1 MGKDKSQGTVWEGNW
16 TPKALMGDFCDGK
29 RIMRAITKLPHEFR
43 LTGSRRRPIDPQI
56 ITPVAARGVASARVN
71 PRGKPKGTRNNAT

>member
-29 RIMRAITKLPHEFR
+29 RIMRAITKLIHEFR
-43 LTGSRRRPIDPQI
+43 FPGSPIDPQI